1 MTKSCYTVVVESL
14 KKIGVTWNGLDKMEI
29 IKPSLHI
36 SESDNGKYC
45 LQCGMRPED
54 KSLMYTEIGD
64 SLVVRTIE
72 QQEEH
77 SQFRPT
83 ALSWVSRLSRYLQCT
98 TFTYIRSKTATE
110 QHNI

>member
-54 KSLMYTEIGD
+54 KSLMYTEIGV
-64 SLVVRTIE
+64 SQVARTIK
-72 QQEEH
+72 QQEEY
-77 SQFRPT
+77 SRLGST
-83 ALSWVSRLSRYLQCT
+83 ALSRVSRLSQYLQCMT
-98 TFTYIRSKTATE
+98 LI
-110 QHNI
+110 